1 MIASIWLWVGFS
13 LFILAMLALD
23 LGVFHRKAQPV
34 SSKEALGWTAIWVT
48 LALLFGAGVWHF
60 AGQEKALEFYTGW
73 LIEYSLS
80 VDNVF
85 VFALIFSYF
94 AVPPA
99 WQHKVL
105 FWGILGA
112 LVMRLAMIGAGVTLM
127 ARFSWVL
134 YLFGAFLIFTG
145 IRMAFRRTEQIHP
158 ERNPVVRW
166 FRKCVPVT
174 RDYHGDFR
182 GAPRRSLGG
191 HAVTGGAGLR
201 GNNRP
206 AVRHRFHSSHL
217 RGHTRPVHCLFVDCL
232 CHSGPAVTLLR
243 VGWSDKPVSLP
254 EARLGHGARVRRR
267 EDAAGTHGV
276 EN

>member
-134 YLFGAFLIFTG
+134 YFSARFSSSQVSEWRSGALNKST
-145 IRMAFRRTEQIHP
+145 RSATRS
-158 ERNPVVRW
+158 
-166 FRKCVPVT
+166 CV
-174 RDYHGDFR
+174 GF
-182 GAPRRSLGG
+182 AN
-191 HAVTGGAGLR
+191 AVT
-201 GNNRP
+201 
-206 AVRHRFHSSHL
+206 
-217 RGHTRPVHCLFVDCL
+217 
-232 CHSGPAVTLLR
+232 
-243 VGWSDKPVSLP
+243 SDP
-254 EARLGHGARVRRR
+254 
-267 EDAAGTHGV
+267 
-276 EN
+276 